1 MVVLKMMAQINNK
14 NNNNGSGGDDEIG
27 EDVKP
32 TIFHDFLSK
41 GSSSDLL
48 PAAGEVR
55 PPLEG
60 APVASGGARG
70 PISSTSDLGSGNQ
83 T

>member
-1 MVVLKMMAQINNK
+1 MLQMMAQSNNII
-14 NNNNGSGGDDEIG
+14 DDDDNHIAQ
-27 EDVKP
+27 DVKP

-41 GSSSDLL
+41 GSCSSSDLL
-48 PAAGEVR
+48 PPAGD
-55 PPLEG
+55 
-60 APVASGGARG
+60 ARG

>member
-1 MVVLKMMAQINNK
+1 MLLMMAQSNTK
-14 NNNNGSGGDDEIG
+14 NNNNNNGDDNDIG

-41 GSSSDLL
+41 GSCSDLL
-48 PAAGEVR
+48 PAAGDVR

-60 APVASGGARG
+60 APLASGVGRG

>member
-1 MVVLKMMAQINNK
+1 MAVLQMMARAQSNNIV
-14 NNNNGSGGDDEIG
+14 DDDNDIAQ
-27 EDVKP
+27 DVKP

-41 GSSSDLL
+41 GSCSSSDLL
-48 PAAGEVR
+48 PAAGGVR
-55 PPLEG
+55 PLSEP
-60 APVASGGARG
+60 APTASGGTRG